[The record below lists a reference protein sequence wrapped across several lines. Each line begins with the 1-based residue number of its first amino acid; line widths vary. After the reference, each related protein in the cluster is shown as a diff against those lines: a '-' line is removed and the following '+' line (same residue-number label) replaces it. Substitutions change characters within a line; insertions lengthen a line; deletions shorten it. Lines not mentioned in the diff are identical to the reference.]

1 MSDKLLLD
9 AIHFA
14 CLKHSTQRRKD
25 GAETPYINH
34 PIGVAHILMFEG
46 NVTDIDIVIAA
57 ILHDTIE
64 DTDTS
69 VDEIISRF
77 GQRIANIVLEV
88 TDDKNLPK
96 AERKLKQIESAPK
109 KSNEAKQVKIAD
121 KIYNLRDINRVRP
134 VGWSLERCQE
144 YFDWGH
150 KVLNG
155 CKGVN
160 EQLDLIASRLT
171 FTNKS

>member
-77 GQRIANIVLEV
+77 GQRIANIVLEGLTPITNFSV

-96 AERKLKQIESAPK
+96 AERKL
-109 KSNEAKQVKIAD
+109 
-121 KIYNLRDINRVRP
+121 Y
-134 VGWSLERCQE
+134 
-144 YFDWGH
+144 
-150 KVLNG
+150 
-155 CKGVN
+155 
-160 EQLDLIASRLT
+160 
-171 FTNKS
+171 